1 MARPLQPEKRQRHLE
16 GTVDYVL
23 RHGLAGLSLRP
34 LAEALAT
41 SPRLLLY
48 HFGSKEAL
56 VASALDAA
64 RARMILQL
72 DLGTRRGSFSAWW
85 QELSRPEIQPYWR
98 LILEVYALGLQGE
111 GVYADMLR
119 RAIAD
124 WITALPVVDQDVA
137 TLMVAVVGGLLLD
150 LMGTG
155 DRARVDGA
163 AARFDQLISKKERP

>member
-1 MARPLQPEKRQRHLE
+1 MA
-16 GTVDYVL
+16 
-23 RHGLAGLSLRP
+23 A
-34 LAEALAT
+34 
-41 SPRLLLY
+41 
-48 HFGSKEAL
+48 
-56 VASALDAA
+56 ALDAA

-72 DLGTRRGSFSAWW
+72 DLGTSRGSFSAWW

-163 AARFDQLISKKERP
+163 AARFDQLISKKGRP

>member
-1 MARPLQPEKRQRHLE
+1 MARRLEPEKRQKHLE
-16 GTVDYVL
+16 GVVDYLL

-34 LAEALAT
+34 LAEAIET

-56 VASALDAA
+56 VAAALDGA

-72 DLGTRRGSFSAWW
+72 DLASPRRSFSAWW
-85 QELSRPEIQPYWR
+85 HKLSTPEIQPYWR

-111 GVYADMLR
+111 GSYADMLR

-124 WITALPVVDQDVA
+124 WTTALPVVDQDVA
-137 TLMVAVVGGLLLD
+137 TLMIAVVGGLLLD

-163 AARFDQLISKKERP
+163 AARFDQLISRKEGP

>member
-1 MARPLQPEKRQRHLE
+1 MARPLEPEKRQRHLE
-16 GTVDYVL
+16 GAVDYVL

-56 VASALDAA
+56 VAAALDAA
-64 RARMILQL
+64 RARMILRL
-72 DLGTRRGSFSAWW
+72 DLGTPRGSFSAWW
-85 QELSRPEIQPYWR
+85 QELSRPEIQPYWQ

-163 AARFDQLISKKERP
+163 AARFDQLISKKEGL